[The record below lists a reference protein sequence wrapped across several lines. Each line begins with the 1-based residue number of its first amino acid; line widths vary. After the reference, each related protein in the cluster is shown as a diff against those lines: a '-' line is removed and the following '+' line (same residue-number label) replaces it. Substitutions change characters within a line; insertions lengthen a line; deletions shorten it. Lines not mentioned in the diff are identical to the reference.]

1 MSLDSRCEVIPGNA
15 PIVATMERL
24 GWAYGLDAYGD
35 ESFRRECGDVRETI
49 RLSVA
54 RQPIRWSSEVVVETT
69 DKHDGEGSTDD
80 YGVTLR
86 EVAELLAAPSEYFLL
101 RCILDNRGD
110 K

>member
-1 MSLDSRCEVIPGNA
+1 MAIQSNA

-24 GWAYGLDAYGD
+24 GWVYGLAACGE

-49 RLSVA
+49 IGAVA
-54 RQPIRWSSEVVVETT
+54 RRPLEWASEVVVETIG
-69 DKHDGEGSTDD
+69 KHDGEGSTDA

-86 EVAELLAAPSEYFLL
+86 EVAELLAAPSDYVLL